1 MAASGES
8 LGAPQLRVADWDAYA
23 VRWSAMHGGF
33 EPRSASAPVR
43 GWLWLAFRAAYL
55 LGGLGVRPATVTGV
69 GLLCCIGVPLSCLPG
84 RFWPLAG
91 AVLVVLAAFA
101 DTVDGAVAVCTGRV
115 TRLGYLYDSIAD
127 RLAELSWIA
136 ALWLLRVPVWLAAAA
151 LAVSWLH
158 EYIRARAMSAGM
170 SGLGEVTV
178 GEAPM
183 RVAVAASA
191 LGLAGLAGLLNAD
204 LATGTATMAT
214 AIWTLLGLTGLM
226 QLGSAVHTALR

>member
-1 MAASGES
+1 M
-8 LGAPQLRVADWDAYA
+8 GATELRVADWDGYA
-23 VRWSAMHGGF
+23 ARWSAMHGGF
-33 EPRSASAPVR
+33 EPRGASAPVR
-43 GWLWLAFRAAYL
+43 GWLWLAFRAAYP
-55 LGGLGVRPATVTGV
+55 LGQLGVRPTTVTAT
-69 GLLCCIGVPLSCLPG
+69 GLVLCVGVPVSCVPG
-84 RFWPLAG
+84 RFWPLVG
-91 AVLVVLAAFA
+91 AALVVLAAFA
-101 DTVDGAVAVCTGRV
+101 DTVDGAIAVCTGQV

-136 ALWLLRVPVWLAAAA
+136 ALWLLGVPVWLAAAA

-158 EYIRARAMSAGM
+158 EYIRARAMAAGM

-183 RVAVAASA
+183 RVAVAAAA
-191 LGLAGLAGLLNAD
+191 LVLAGLAGLLNAD
-204 LATGTATMAT
+204 LATGVATMAA

>member
-1 MAASGES
+1 M
-8 LGAPQLRVADWDAYA
+8 GAPQLRVTDWDGYA

-43 GWLWLAFRAAYL
+43 GWLWLAFRVAYA
-55 LGGLGVRPATVTGV
+55 LGRLGVRPAAVTAT
-69 GLLCCIGVPLSCLPG
+69 GLIVCVGVPVSCIPRG
-84 RFWPLAG
+84 FWPLIGAG
-91 AVLVVLAAFA
+91 LVVLAAFA
-101 DTVDGAVAVCTGRV
+101 DTVDGAIAVCTGRV

-136 ALWLLRVPVWLAAAA
+136 ALWLLGVPVWLAAAA

-158 EYIRARAMSAGM
+158 EYIRARAMAAGM

-183 RVAVAASA
+183 RVAVAAAA
-191 LGLAGLAGLLNAD
+191 LALAGLAGSLNAD
-204 LATGTATMAT
+204 LATGVATMAA
-214 AIWTLLGLTGLM
+214 AIWTLLGLTGLL
-226 QLGSAVHTALR
+226 QLGSAVHAALR